1 VSLKS
6 RLGTIVCFAALKAR
20 LRTVFCC
27 AVLEVGALTGMPMR
41 VEEIR
46 ALMEALA
53 KPKVAR
59 ENPDRPDE
67 GDRLP
72 DTDDS
77 GVRIRRGWWLLPR
90 PPGRVLAAPRPARR
104 GWRRWRIF

>member
-1 VSLKS
+1 VFCFVALKS
-6 RLGTIVCFAALKAR
+6 R

-27 AVLEVGALTGMPMR
+27 AVLEIGALTGVPMR

-46 ALMEALA
+46 ALMNALA
-53 KPKVAR
+53 QPKVAR

-72 DTDDS
+72 DTDDD
-77 GVRIRRGWWLLPR
+77 GVRLQRGWWLLPR
-90 PPGRVLAAPRPARR
+90 PSGRMVAARR
-104 GWRRWRIF
+104 PVRRWWMPWRRSSVAASEKA

>member
-6 RLGTIVCFAALKAR
+6 RSGAVLCFAALKAR
-20 LRTVFCC
+20 LRTVCCC
-27 AVLEVGALTGMPMR
+27 AVLEVGALTGLPMR

-53 KPKVAR
+53 KPKIAR

-67 GDRLP
+67 GDRVP
-72 DTDDS
+72 DADGN
-77 GVRIRRGWWLLPR
+77 GVRVRRGWWLLPR
-90 PPGRVLAAPRPARR
+90 PPGWVLAAPRPARR
-104 GWRRWRIF
+104 RGRWRIF